1 MQLLGIYKALLS
13 DSFTLKNYKRMS
25 KFAAVICAIL
35 LLPFIALY
43 ACVMALYGLALIS
56 KKIIDSP
63 TDYLMSFVKDEGRDV
78 KHATQAVIYLIGFP
92 LIFALK
98 ALTCALIF
106 VIFVTHFAASLIGYI
121 ATLGG
126 MKFSP
131 FLLDEAD
138 RKSEAATAGKYGKAG
153 VIVFIL
159 IAISIVLEMCFL
171 PPVLS
176 AANEMYYTT
185 APERGCQSLVN
196 RVTEQYEAG
205 EMNDKLYQSFY
216 SAYEAGDVTVENYE
230 TYEILIFGEAS
241 GYELEAYEL
250 YLTVEEK
257 LTALQDLF
265 AYTYS
270 LFIIIFVLAFFRR
283 SKSAADEGE
292 SIDANNG
299 ETAAAEDNSISA
311 EVSEIAKVTEA

>member
-1 MQLLGIYKALLS
+1 MQLLDIYKALLS
-13 DSFTLKNYKRMS
+13 DSLTLKNYKRMS
-25 KFAAVICAIL
+25 KFAAILCAIL

-43 ACVMALYGLALIS
+43 ACVMALYGLALIA

-63 TDYLMSFVKDEGRDV
+63 TDYLLSFVKDEGRDV

-98 ALTCALIF
+98 ALTCALVF

-131 FLLDEAD
+131 FLIDETD
-138 RKSEAATAGKYGKAG
+138 RKSAAATAGKYGKAG

-159 IAISIVLEMCFL
+159 IATSIVLEMCFL

-176 AANEMYYTT
+176 AVNEMYYTT

-196 RVTEQYEAG
+196 RVVEQYEAG
-205 EMNDKLYQSFY
+205 EMNERLYQSFY
-216 SAYEAGDVTVENYE
+216 SAYEAGDVTTENYE
-230 TYEILIFGEAS
+230 AYEILIFGEAS

-250 YLTVEEK
+250 YLTVEDA
-257 LTALQDLF
+257 LTTLQDLF

-283 SKSAADEGE
+283 SKPAADKGE

-299 ETAAAEDNSISA
+299 ETVDIAGNSISA
-311 EVSEIAKVTEA
+311 EVS